1 MSNLFQLQD
10 YSIYDYKQDAKG
22 TKSIKD
28 NVDQTGAA
36 RGFSINEELSPES
49 GKTYG
54 SYGYIDKNGDL
65 HYVEY
70 TKNKDGT
77 L

>member
-1 MSNLFQLQD
+1 METPRP
-10 YSIYDYKQDAKG
+10 I
-22 TKSIKD
+22 
-28 NVDQTGAA
+28 
-36 RGFSINEELSPES
+36 RGFSVNEELSPET
-49 GKTYG
+49 GNTHG
-54 SYGYIDKNGDL
+54 SYGYVDKKGDL